1 MLIIRLTKDLSSNAE
16 KPEEG
21 LFLKAVHDANVDL
34 KMPPKEKLPARRCES
49 GQLNERF
56 ESKTSNRFS
65 PE

>member
-1 MLIIRLTKDLSSNAE
+1 
-16 KPEEG
+16 
-21 LFLKAVHDANVDL
+21 VHDANVDL